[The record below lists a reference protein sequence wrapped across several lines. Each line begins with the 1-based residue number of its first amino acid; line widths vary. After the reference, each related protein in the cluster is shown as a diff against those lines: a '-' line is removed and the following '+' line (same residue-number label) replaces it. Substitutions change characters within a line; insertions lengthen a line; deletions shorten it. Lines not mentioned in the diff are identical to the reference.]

1 MIRFIYACAAIV
13 VLSFLVVPIYAGI
26 AGERNAMQKQVADSS
41 NEQNSPALEEIYDS
55 AQKTSADNGS
65 LNQIA
70 PAAGTAEP
78 AANIFSTG
86 FSNTTYPGMEA
97 DTLVIEEEIL
107 DNATP
112 Q

>member
-1 MIRFIYACAAIV
+1 MIRFIYACATIM

-26 AGERNAMQKQVADSS
+26 AGEREAMQET
-41 NEQNSPALEEIYDS
+41 NEDVSAEQDSPALEEIYEN
-55 AQKTSADNGS
+55 AKAAPADNSS

-70 PAAGTAEP
+70 PAAGTGEP
-78 AANIFSTG
+78 AANVFSTG

-97 DTLVIEEEIL
+97 DTLIIEEEIL
-107 DNATP
+107 DTVTP